1 LDQGRAQSTRAA
13 LLNCDIAR
21 AGHGLLFARRSP
33 SLTNPHATNEAMLLK
48 SRTFCAGLTA
58 LAAAVALATPSA
70 RAADYFAGKSIDLLI
85 GAPAGGGY
93 DIYARALARHYGRH
107 IPGQP
112 VIVSKNMPGA
122 GSARAAGFISTVA
135 PKDGTAIAAIMP
147 GAVMGPLLDEKAE
160 ALFDPT
166 KVNYLGTANNGTRVC
181 VSRKDSKIKTF
192 DDALTQKAAF
202 GGVSSNDS
210 TREYGYMHKNTAG
223 AQYDVVS
230 GYSGTAEI
238 ALAMERGEIDG
249 ACGWDWSSFKS
260 QRPDWI
266 RDGRVNLLLQVG
278 LEPNAELTRMGVPSV
293 FKYVKSD
300 EARKVVELVISQ
312 QVFQRSYIAPPGL
325 PAEQLETLRS
335 AFDATMSD
343 RQFLNDAEK
352 IRIDVSP
359 LSGAKVQALVQKLY
373 ATPKDIVA
381 RARQAITP

>member
-1 LDQGRAQSTRAA
+1 
-13 LLNCDIAR
+13 
-21 AGHGLLFARRSP
+21 
-33 SLTNPHATNEAMLLK
+33 MLLK
-48 SRTFCAGLTA
+48 SRTFRTGLTA
-58 LAAAVALATPSA
+58 LAAAVALATPNA

-166 KVNYLGTANNGTRVC
+166 KVNYLGTTNNGTRVC

-266 RDGRVNLLLQVG
+266 RDGKVNLLLQVG

-343 RQFLNDAEK
+343 RQFLDDAEK

>member
-1 LDQGRAQSTRAA
+1 
-13 LLNCDIAR
+13 
-21 AGHGLLFARRSP
+21 
-33 SLTNPHATNEAMLLK
+33 LLK
-48 SRTFCAGLTA
+48 SRTFRTGLTV
-58 LAAAVALATPSA
+58 LAAAVALSTASA

-147 GAVMGPLLDEKAE
+147 GAVMGPLLDDKAE

-266 RDGRVNLLLQVG
+266 RDGKVNLLLQVG

-300 EARKVVELVISQ
+300 EARKMVELVISQ

-325 PAEQLETLRS
+325 AAEQLETLRS

-343 RQFLNDAEK
+343 QQFLNDAEK